1 MTGVKVILKT
11 KKDGVFVDYEAKIGD
26 AVEMSGYTRG
36 GKDEV
41 KQIIRRALRAEKP
54 LPNRVKEIALSIVR
68 QVLLWIDM
76 YKVDGAAAGIS
87 VDIGEY
93 SDLHISARLRH
104 EADKGWV
111 AELFAT
117 LDGFDG
123 FADAWHRI
131 VKKVGLG
138 KRLDSVVAGLLLQ
151 MNLLKVAKYAYS
163 IYVEEDKFSYFD
175 SDDDSELDYFNDD
188 GDDYSD
194 DDGDDTGLKAVVP

>member
-11 KKDGVFVDYEAKIGD
+11 KKDGIFVDYEAKIGD
-26 AVEMSGYTRG
+26 AMEMSGYTRG

-87 VDIGEY
+87 IDIGEY
-93 SDLHISARLRH
+93 SDLHISARLRY

-131 VKKVGLG
+131 VKKVELG
-138 KRLDSVVAGLLLQ
+138 KRLDGVVTGLLLQ
-151 MNLLKVAKYAYS
+151 MNLLNAAKYAYN
-163 IYVEEDKFSYFD
+163 IYVEDDDESDYFD
-175 SDDDSELDYFNDD
+175 
-188 GDDYSD
+188 DDYSD
-194 DDGDDTGLKAVVP
+194 DDDGSTSLKIQPL